1 MLQVIREH
9 ERQEAPHTDMA
20 EGPARPDAA
29 KEMEGASFGF
39 DEDALSGI
47 MSSLEAF
54 KR

>member
-1 MLQVIREH
+1 MIREH
-9 ERQEAPHTDMA
+9 ERQEAPHRDMVK
-20 EGPARPDAA
+20 ESTVPDAA
-29 KEMEGASFGF
+29 EEREGASFGF